1 MTISP
6 ESIQEVAAIEVKSHK
21 KNHDLAWDILLLI
34 TLVIG
39 AYFRFTGLN
48 WDANEHLH
56 PDERFLTMV
65 ASSIAPLENPQDYFN
80 TEKSTLNPNNRGY
93 GFYVYGTLPLFIV
106 RGVADMVKQTGYD
119 EIFLVGRALSGFFDL
134 LTVYLVYLI
143 VMRLYKKPPMALV
156 AAVLTA
162 GSVMQI
168 QLSHYF
174 AVDTF
179 TTFFVTGAAFFAV
192 RILTRKDKPVMPE
205 WLETL
210 ENEDDVE
217 PGFWKKEVSRL
228 LRDWDGI
235 ADILLFGFFTGC
247 AMASKINSG
256 LVAAMI
262 PVAYL
267 IRYVKLPKDQ
277 RESAQLIFIRNVAV
291 AAFICIL
298 TFRVFQPYAF
308 TGPGF
313 FGMGISQKWVE
324 TMREISA
331 QSTGDVDFP
340 PALQWARR
348 PIWFAP
354 ENMILFGMGLPFGL
368 AAFGG
373 FLLMGWR
380 IFTANWKKH
389 VLLWGWT
396 GVFFAWQASSWVR
409 AMRYQVLIYP
419 MFAIIGAWGIFAI
432 WEKGKIVSRSRRST
446 LLKTVAVIAGIAAVA
461 GTLAYAFAFTRIYN
475 RTMTRL
481 EASEWIYQNIPGAV
495 NLSIDTGNETKIHPL
510 AFRGSRTISSEDPMD
525 ISFTATSSGS
535 LAILKVPHL
544 IDPSNQP
551 QSKTLLVKVS
561 DADGNLLTSGQ
572 LTSDYPASNDPRGPN
587 YSISL
592 DIPCLLEKGKNYN
605 LQLSMTDTDLTLQ
618 ETGPLSLGLL
628 NGEKTSE
635 ILLPEKVDGV
645 NRNRPY
651 VLPFSPSF
659 SGKVTEISL
668 PRVVNMGADG
678 GQKKLTVTLSST
690 PGGEKIMFSKD
701 LVMDF
706 DKSGASQSVTIALP
720 APVEVKKD
728 QSYSLILSSSDDSN
742 LAPLGNKI
750 ALESSWDDPL
760 PLGLNGITP
769 FDYTSGA
776 YRTDLNFEMYWDDN
790 ADKLVRFEQIIQQ
803 ADYIAMTSNRQWG
816 TTPRVPERYP
826 LTSAYYRN
834 LLGCPVEK
842 DVVDCYRVAEAGMFK
857 GNLGFELVKVFQS
870 DPNIGNFKINTQF
883 AEEAFSVYD
892 HPKVMIFKKTSDFD
906 YEKVAKILG
915 AVDLTNVVH
924 LTPHKAAD
932 YQGNLTLPADRL
944 ASQQAGGT
952 WIELFNPD
960 SVLNKYPW
968 VGAVVWYLVICLL
981 GWLAFPIVRIATKGL
996 SDRGYGI
1003 SRIIGLAL
1011 LAYFSWLAGSIGIE
1025 YSRLTILVVLLI
1037 LAAVSVTLFLFQ
1049 KKEIQADLG
1058 DLKRL
1063 FLATEII
1070 SLILFL
1076 MFLGIRL
1083 GNPDLWHPYKG
1094 GEKPMDFSYFNAI
1107 LKSTSFPPY
1116 DPWFA
1121 GGYINYYY
1129 YGFVIV
1135 GTPVKLLGITPSVA
1149 YNLIL
1154 PTLFSLVGTAA
1165 FAIGYSLIDSLRHP
1179 QLQAMSSAIRRK
1191 VLRTK
1196 MASEDPAV
1204 VLPSDMEDDEYVSD
1218 HVESVLPVQE
1228 PAIVDTATEPEH
1240 KGINPAAMLGGIG
1253 STLLLLILGNLGT
1266 IRMIW
1271 HGLIRI
1277 GSPTGTME
1285 NTTFFERVV
1294 WTAEGLVKM
1303 FNGAQFP
1310 YPVGDW
1316 YWIPSRTIPGEPIT
1330 EFPFFTFLYADMH
1343 AHMIALPLT
1352 LAVLAWTLSIILRN
1366 GQWKAEGER
1375 LHAWLQF
1382 TVTLFIGSLLVGALK
1397 PTNTW
1402 DFPTY
1407 MLLASVGLIFAALSF
1422 NGLQL
1427 WPEGRLKMWQMR
1439 GLEALISVALF
1450 IGLSFVLYQPFTHWY
1465 GQGYN
1470 SIDIWQGERTPG
1482 WSYFTHWGLF
1492 ITLILSWFLQET
1504 YDWLATTP
1512 VSSLNKLKPYRQ
1524 HLILI
1529 AALAILIPIALVV
1542 YGVGIAWMAFPLAA
1556 WALALIFRPGQAPA
1570 KRFILFLI
1578 GSGFMLTLVVELIVL
1593 VGDIGRMNT
1602 VFKFYL
1608 QAWTM
1613 LSLSGAF
1620 AFIMVFPRRSEW
1632 PGWLNNTW
1640 QVVVS
1645 ILIFCTALFPL
1656 LAGTDKI
1663 RDRISATA
1671 PHTLD
1676 GAAYMATSVFNDNGV
1691 IIDLNQDYE
1700 GIQWMQKNIKDSPLI
1715 VEANTVE
1722 YRWGS
1727 RYTIYT
1733 GLPGVV
1739 GWNWHQRQQR
1749 AAVPS
1754 TIVTDRV
1761 DEIKKFYE
1769 TTDLDQAKAFIAKYN
1784 VSYMVVGQ
1792 LENLYYPGPGL
1803 LKFLENSGK
1812 LWDPVFQNDTTT
1824 IYQVRKEAIQ

>member
-1 MTISP
+1 MTIPSENP
-6 ESIQEVAAIEVKSHK
+6 QEVAASVTKPGR
-21 KNHDLAWDILLLI
+21 KNHNLVWDILLLI
-34 TLVIG
+34 ILVIG

-48 WDANEHLH
+48 WDANQHLH

-65 ASSIAPLENPQDYFN
+65 ASSIAPLENPGDYFD

-106 RGVADMVKQTGYD
+106 RGAADLLNQTGYD

-143 VMRLYKKPPMALV
+143 VIRLYKKPQMALI
-156 AAVLTA
+156 AAALTA

-192 RILTRKDKPVMPE
+192 RILTRKDKTILPD
-205 WLETL
+205 WIGSA
-210 ENEDDVE
+210 EDEDEVE
-217 PGFWKKEVSRL
+217 PGFWKREGSRL
-228 LRDWDGI
+228 LKDWDGI
-235 ADILLFGFFTGC
+235 ADVIFFAIFTGC

-256 LVAAMI
+256 LIALLI
-262 PVAYL
+262 PAAYL
-267 IRYVKLPKDQ
+267 IRYLKLPNDR
-277 RESAQLIFIRNVAV
+277 RESVQLFYLRNLVVAGFV
-291 AAFICIL
+291 CIL
-298 TFRVFQPYAF
+298 TFRIFQPYAF

-313 FGMGISQKWVE
+313 FGLGISDKWVQ
-324 TMREISA
+324 TLREINA

-368 AAFGG
+368 VAFGG

-389 VLLWGWT
+389 VMLWGFT
-396 GVFFAWQASSWVR
+396 GIFFAWQASNWVR
-409 AMRYQVLIYP
+409 AMRYQVLVYP
-419 MFAIIGAWGIFAI
+419 LFAIIAAWGIYAV
-432 WEKGKIVSRSRRST
+432 WEKGKIVTRPRRSKLLKAAAIIAGSVAVVGT
-446 LLKTVAVIAGIAAVA
+446 LLYG
-461 GTLAYAFAFTRIYN
+461 YAFTRIYN
-475 RTMTRL
+475 RTMTRVA
-481 EASEWIYQNIPGAV
+481 ASEWIYQNIPGAI
-495 NLSIDTGNETKIHPL
+495 NLKIDTGGGTVSHPL

-525 ISFTATSSGS
+525 VPFTASSGGA
-535 LAILKVPHL
+535 LALIKVPHL
-544 IDPSNQP
+544 IDPAGQTG
-551 QSKTLLVKVS
+551 QKVLLVKIF
-561 DADGNLLTSGQ
+561 ATDGTLLTSGQ
-572 LTSDYPASNDPRGPN
+572 LSSDYPAANDPRGAN

-592 DIPCLLEKGKNYN
+592 DIPCILEKGKTYK
-605 LQLSMTDTDLTLQ
+605 LQLTMTDTASTLQ
-618 ETGPLSLGLL
+618 ETGPVSLGLL
-628 NGEKTSE
+628 DGATISE
-635 ILLPEKVDGV
+635 ILLPERVDGV
-645 NRNRPY
+645 SENRPY
-651 VLPFSPSF
+651 IVPVAPSF
-659 SGKVTEISL
+659 SGKVTAVTL
-668 PRVVNMGADG
+668 PRVVNMGTETG
-678 GQKKLTVTLSST
+678 PQKLTVTLSST
-690 PGGEKIMFSKD
+690 PGGEKILSSTD
-701 LVMDF
+701 
-706 DKSGASQSVTIALP
+706 VTINFGAAGESQYVTAVFP
-720 APVEVKKD
+720 TPVDVKKG
-728 QSYSLILSSSDDSN
+728 QSYSLILSTN
-742 LAPLGNKI
+742 GNGNIAPMGNKI

-760 PLGLNGITP
+760 PLSLNGITP
-769 FDYTSGA
+769 FDYNSGA

-790 ADKLVRFEQIIQQ
+790 ADKLVRFEQTIQQ
-803 ADYIAMTSNRQWG
+803 ADYIVMTSNRQWG

-826 LTSAYYRN
+826 LTAAYYRN

-842 DVVDCYRVAEAGMFK
+842 DVVDCYRVAEPGMFK
-857 GNLGFELVKVFQS
+857 GNLGFELVNVFQS

-883 AEEAFSVYD
+883 AEEAFTVYD
-892 HPKVMIFKKTSDFD
+892 HPKVMVFKKTAD
-906 YEKVAKILG
+906 YSNANVAKILG

-932 YQGNLTLPADRL
+932 YQGDLMLPADRL

-952 WIELFNPD
+952 WIELFNPE

-981 GWLAFPIVRIATKGL
+981 GWLAYPIVRIATKGL

-1003 SRIIGLAL
+1003 SRIVGMCL
-1011 LAYFSWLAGSIGIE
+1011 LAYFSWLAGSNRIV
-1025 YSRLTILVVLLI
+1025 YSRLTIFVVLVI
-1037 LAAVSVTLFLFQ
+1037 LAVVSVILFLFQ
-1049 KKEIQADLG
+1049 KKEMLADFRS
-1058 DLKRL
+1058 LKRL
-1063 FLATEII
+1063 FISTEIL

-1076 MFLGIRL
+1076 IFLGIRL

-1154 PTLFSLVGTAA
+1154 PTLFSMVGTAA
-1165 FAIGYSLIDSLRHP
+1165 FTIGYSLIDSLRHP
-1179 QLQAMSSAIRRK
+1179 QLQAFGTSLRRK
-1191 VLRTK
+1191 ILRTK

-1204 VLPSDMEDDEYVSD
+1204 VLPSDVDDDEYVSD
-1218 HVESVLPVQE
+1218 RVESVISHQE
-1228 PAIVDTATEPEH
+1228 TKAESPETRPE
-1240 KGINPAAMLGGIG
+1240 GVNPAAMLGGLG

-1277 GSPTGTME
+1277 GSPTGTMD
-1285 NTTFFERVV
+1285 NTTFFEHVA
-1294 WTAEGLVKM
+1294 WSAQGLIKM
-1303 FNGAQFP
+1303 FAGGQFP
-1310 YPVGDW
+1310 YPIGDW
-1316 YWIPSRTIPGEPIT
+1316 YWIPSRAIPGEPIT

-1352 LAVLAWTLSIILRN
+1352 LAILAWTLSIVLRN
-1366 GQWKAEGER
+1366 GQWREEGER

-1382 TVTLFIGSLLVGALK
+1382 AVTLFIGGLLVGALK

-1407 MLLASVGLIFAALSF
+1407 MLLASVGLVFAAICV
-1422 NGLQL
+1422 NALQL
-1427 WPEGRLKMWQMR
+1427 FPGLKLPDWQKM
-1439 GLEALISVALF
+1439 GIEALIAVAGL
-1450 IGLSFVLYQPFTHWY
+1450 IGLSFLLYQPFSHWY

-1470 SIDIWQGERTPG
+1470 SIDLWQGSRTPS

-1492 ITLILSWFLQET
+1492 ITLILSWFIQET
-1504 YDWLATTP
+1504 YDWLASTP

-1524 HLILI
+1524 PLII
-1529 AALAILIPIALVV
+1529 MAALAVLIPLGLVL
-1542 YGVGIAWMAFPLAA
+1542 YGVGIAWMAFPLAV
-1556 WALALIFRPGQAPA
+1556 WALVLIFRPGQAPA

-1578 GSGFMLTLVVELIVL
+1578 GSGFVLTLVVELIVL

-1613 LSLSGAF
+1613 LSLSAAF

-1632 PGWLNNTW
+1632 PGWLNKTW
-1640 QVVVS
+1640 QVIVS
-1645 ILIFCTALFPL
+1645 VLIFCAALFPL
-1656 LAGTDKI
+1656 LAGADKI
-1663 RDRISATA
+1663 RDRISAVA

-1676 GAAYMATSVFNDNGV
+1676 GAAYMATSEFNDNGV

-1700 GIQWMQKNIKDSPLI
+1700 GIQWMQKNIKGSPVI

-1722 YRWGS
+1722 YRWGT

-1749 AAVPS
+1749 AVLAS
-1754 TIVTDRV
+1754 TTVTDRV

-1769 TTDLDQAKAFIAKYN
+1769 TTNIDEARAFLAKYN
-1784 VSYMVVGQ
+1784 VRYMVVGQ

-1803 LKFLENSGK
+1803 LKFIENSGK
-1812 LWDPVFQNDTTT
+1812 LWDPVFQNETTT
-1824 IYQVRKEAIQ
+1824 IYEVRKEAKP